1 MYLPVFLPFLSVAAT
16 EHHGVLVRG
25 VYDGLLIRH
34 AALRILHGVGVE
46 LQLPDVPQRRPPVSA
61 CPPPSSPAEAAPP
74 AWAAAPRPEPECPC

>member
-46 LQLPDVPQRRPPVSA
+46 L
-61 CPPPSSPAEAAPP
+61 
-74 AWAAAPRPEPECPC
+74 